1 VNVVQFSPKEI
12 VMQTLVVKYT
22 GPTFLDDVR
31 ALVAAAV
38 AVYGVLSEIVTA
50 PLDRI
55 ARASDVAGVLPPAR
69 RTRRRAFSF
78 GSPSFRNLNHL
89 T

>member
-1 VNVVQFSPKEI
+1 
-12 VMQTLVVKYT
+12 MQTLVVKYT

-31 ALVAAAV
+31 ALVAAV
-38 AVYGVLSEIVTA
+38 ASVYGVLAEIVTA
-50 PLDRI
+50 PIERI

-69 RTRRRAFSF
+69 RRRAFSF
-78 GSPSFRNLNHL
+78 GWPSFRNLNHL

>member
-1 VNVVQFSPKEI
+1 
-12 VMQTLVVKYT
+12 MQTLVVKYT

-31 ALVAAAV
+31 ALVSTV
-38 AVYGVLSEIVTA
+38 ASAYGVLAEIVTA
-50 PLDRI
+50 PIERI
-55 ARASDVAGVLPPAR
+55 ARATDVAGVLPPAR

-78 GSPSFRNLNHL
+78 GWPSFRNLNHL

>member
-1 VNVVQFSPKEI
+1 
-12 VMQTLVVKYT
+12 MQTLVVKYT

-31 ALVAAAV
+31 TLVAAV
-38 AVYGVLSEIVTA
+38 ASVYDVLAEIVTA
-50 PLDRI
+50 PIERI

-69 RTRRRAFSF
+69 HTRRRAFSF
-78 GSPSFRNLNHL
+78 GWPSFRNLNHL

>member
-1 VNVVQFSPKEI
+1 
-12 VMQTLVVKYT
+12 MQTLVVKYT

-31 ALVAAAV
+31 ALVAAV
-38 AVYGVLSEIVTA
+38 ASVYGVLAEIITA
-50 PLDRI
+50 PIERI

-69 RTRRRAFSF
+69 RRVFSF
-78 GSPSFRNLNHL
+78 GWPSFRNLNHL